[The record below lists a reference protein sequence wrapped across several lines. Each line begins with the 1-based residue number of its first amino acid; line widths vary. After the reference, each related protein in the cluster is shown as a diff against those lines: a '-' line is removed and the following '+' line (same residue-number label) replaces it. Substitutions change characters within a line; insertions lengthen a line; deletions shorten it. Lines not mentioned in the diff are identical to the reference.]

1 MNLTLQ
7 QLITIMP
14 YARSKAGIFLP
25 ALNAA
30 MTEFGINTPAR
41 AASFLAQL
49 AHESGQ
55 LVYVRELWGP
65 TPSQLRYE
73 RDATAAWPPRARTD
87 RNQLPFDLG
96 NSQAGDGSRF
106 RGRGLIQITGRTNYA
121 ACGKALGLDLL
132 AQPAMLEQTVNACRS
147 AGWFWQSRGLNALA
161 DAGDQVAVTRRING
175 GANGLAERLAFFK
188 VAQRVL
194 A

>member
-14 YARSKAGIFLP
+14 NARSKAGIFLP

-30 MTEFGINTPAR
+30 MTEFGITTPAR
-41 AASFLAQL
+41 QASFLAQL

-55 LVYVRELWGP
+55 LVYVRELASGAA
-65 TPSQLRYE
+65 YE
-73 RDATAAWPPRARTD
+73 GRR
-87 RNQLPFDLG
+87 DLG
-96 NSQAGDGSRF
+96 NTQPGDGVRF
-106 RGRGLIQITGRTNYA
+106 RGRGLIQVTGRSNYA

-132 AQPAMLEQTVNACRS
+132 AKPEMLEQTVSACRS

-161 DAGDQVAVTRRING
+161 DAGDQVAVTKRING
-175 GANGLAERLAFFK
+175 GTNGLAERLAYFK
-188 VAQRVL
+188 TAQRVL

>member
-14 YARSKAGIFLP
+14 NARSKAGIFLP

-30 MTEFGINTPAR
+30 MAEFGINTPAR

-96 NSQAGDGSRF
+96 NSQAGDGSRY
-106 RGRGLIQITGRTNYA
+106 RGRGLIQITGRTNYT

-132 AQPAMLEQTVNACRS
+132 AQPALLEQTVNACRS
-147 AGWFWQSRGLNALA
+147 AGWFWQSRGLNVLA

-175 GANGLAERLAFFK
+175 GTNGLAERLAYFK

>member
-1 MNLTLQ
+1 MTLD
-7 QLITIMP
+7 QLNKIMP
-14 YARSKAGIFLP
+14 NARTKAGIFLP

-30 MTEFGINTPAR
+30 MLEFGINTPAR
-41 AASFLAQL
+41 TASFLAQL

-96 NSQAGDGSRF
+96 NSQAGDGSRY
-106 RGRGLIQITGRTNYA
+106 RGRGLIQITGRTNYI

-132 AQPAMLEQTVNACRS
+132 NQPALLEQTVNACRS

-175 GANGLAERLAFFK
+175 GTNGLAERLAYFK
-188 VAQRVL
+188 LAQKVL

>member
-14 YARSKAGIFLP
+14 NARTKAGIFLP

-30 MTEFGINTPAR
+30 MLEFGITTPAR
-41 AASFLAQL
+41 QLSFLAQL

-55 LVYVRELWGP
+55 LVYVRELASGAA
-65 TPSQLRYE
+65 YE
-73 RDATAAWPPRARTD
+73 GRK
-87 RNQLPFDLG
+87 DLG
-96 NSQAGDGSRF
+96 NTQPGDGMRF
-106 RGRGLIQITGRTNYA
+106 RGRGLIQVTGRTNYA

-132 AQPAMLEQTVNACRS
+132 AKPEMLEQTVNACRS

-161 DAGDQVAVTRRING
+161 DAGDQVAVTRRVNG
-175 GANGLAERLAFFK
+175 GANGLAERLALFK

>member
-14 YARSKAGIFLP
+14 NARAKAGIFLP

-30 MTEFGINTPAR
+30 MTEFGITTPAR
-41 AASFLAQL
+41 QASFLAQL

-73 RDATAAWPPRARTD
+73 RDTTAAWPPRVRTD

-106 RGRGLIQITGRTNYA
+106 RGRGLIQVTGRTNYA
-121 ACGKALGLDLL
+121 ACGRALGLDLL
-132 AQPAMLEQTVNACRS
+132 AKPELLEQTVNACRS

-175 GANGLAERLAFFK
+175 GTNGLAERLAFFK
-188 VAQRVL
+188 VAQKVL

>member
-1 MNLTLQ
+1 MTLTQQ

-14 YARSKAGIFLP
+14 NARAKAGIFLP

-30 MTEFGINTPAR
+30 MLEFGINTPAR
-41 AASFLAQL
+41 VASFLAQL

-55 LVYVRELWGP
+55 LVYVRELATGAA
-65 TPSQLRYE
+65 YE
-73 RDATAAWPPRARTD
+73 GRK
-87 RNQLPFDLG
+87 DLG
-96 NSQAGDGSRF
+96 NTQPGDGVRF

-121 ACGKALGLDLL
+121 ACGRALGLDLL
-132 AQPAMLEQTVNACRS
+132 AQPALLEQTVNACRS

-161 DAGDQVAVTRRING
+161 DAGDQVAVTRRVNG
-175 GANGLAERLAFFK
+175 GTNGLAERLAFFK
-188 VAQRVL
+188 VAQKVL

>member
-1 MNLTLQ
+1 MNLMQQ

-14 YARSKAGIFLP
+14 NARSKAGIFLP

-30 MTEFGINTPAR
+30 MAEFDINTPAR
-41 AASFLAQL
+41 QASFLAQL

-55 LVYVRELWGP
+55 LVYVRELASGAA
-65 TPSQLRYE
+65 YE
-73 RDATAAWPPRARTD
+73 GRR
-87 RNQLPFDLG
+87 DLG
-96 NSQAGDGSRF
+96 NTQPGDGVRF
-106 RGRGLIQITGRTNYA
+106 RGRGLIQVTGRSNYA

-132 AQPAMLEQTVNACRS
+132 AQPALIEQTVNACRS

-175 GANGLAERLAFFK
+175 GTNGLAERLAFFK

>member
-14 YARSKAGIFLP
+14 NARSKAGIFLP

-30 MTEFGINTPAR
+30 MVEFGINTPAR
-41 AASFLAQL
+41 VASFLAQL

-73 RDATAAWPPRARTD
+73 RDATATWPPRAKTD

-121 ACGKALGLDLL
+121 ACGAALGLDLL
-132 AQPAMLEQTVNACRS
+132 AQPALLEQTVNACRS

-161 DAGDQVAVTRRING
+161 EAGDQVAVTRRING
-175 GANGLAERLAFFK
+175 GTNGLAERLAYFK
-188 VAQRVL
+188 LAQKVL
-194 A
+194 S

>member
-1 MNLTLQ
+1 MTLTLQ
-7 QLITIMP
+7 QLIAIMP
-14 YARSKAGIFLP
+14 NARSKAGIFLP

-30 MTEFGINTPAR
+30 MAEFGINTPAR
-41 AASFLAQL
+41 QASFLAQL

-55 LVYVRELWGP
+55 LVYVRELASGAA
-65 TPSQLRYE
+65 YE
-73 RDATAAWPPRARTD
+73 GRT
-87 RNQLPFDLG
+87 DLG
-96 NSQAGDGSRF
+96 NVVAGDGARF
-106 RGRGLIQITGRTNYA
+106 RGRGLLQITGRTNYA

-132 AQPAMLEQTVNACRS
+132 AQPALLEQTVNACRS

-175 GANGLAERLAFFK
+175 GTNGLAERLAYFK